1 MVERCLDKRPQQ
13 RYSSTR
19 DLLRDL
25 VATRDRLSELPIE
38 RPESRPSNLPT
49 SRTAFIGRDREVKG
63 VKDLLLRPDVHLV
76 TLTGPG
82 GIGKTRL
89 GLQVAE
95 ALADH
100 FAGGAYYVPLAPV
113 SDPKL
118 IAPAIAQ
125 TLGLR
130 ESGGQSPLET
140 LKAHLQNSLRL
151 PTLLL
156 LDNFEHLVAEA
167 PLVAELLASSAQLR
181 LLVTSRAP
189 LHIYGEHEYPVPPLE
204 LPDLKSVPEVEVLTR
219 YPAVA
224 LFIQRAR
231 AVKPDFEVNQENA
244 ASVAT
249 ICARLDGLP
258 LAIELAA
265 ARIKLLSP
273 SAMQTRLESR
283 LQLLTGGAR
292 DLPTRQQTLRGAI
305 DWSYGLLSVGEQ
317 MLFRRLSVF
326 VSGCTLEA
334 VEAVCNTQADLEVD
348 GLDGMASL
356 VDKSL
361 LQRVERGEGESRFVM
376 LDTIREYGLERLAAS
391 GEEAATRRA
400 HAAYCLVLAEEGA
413 ASTQAEWLDLFEM
426 EHDNL
431 GAAMDWLIQT
441 GNAEWGLRLGAALF
455 RFWESREHFAEG
467 RDRLAKVLK
476 LEAATD
482 PTPPR
487 ARALF
492 AAGALAGA
500 QADYVSA
507 CSLLR
512 ENLEIARELKDDW
525 GVAVSLNAL
534 AVTTRDRGGI
544 AESRSL
550 FEESLAL
557 WRELGDRTAVARA
570 LSNLASAVNLQ
581 GDHAL
586 ARSLYEECLSI
597 FKELGDAT
605 GMAWSLNHQ
614 GDAARSHGDPA
625 GARTLYEQS
634 LAIFRELGDRWGI
647 AGSLADLGNLT
658 RDQKDYAASQALYRE
673 SIRIFQELG
682 HKRGI
687 ARLLECFACSAA
699 AQLQP
704 VRSLRLAG
712 AAAALRQ
719 VLGAPLPPV
728 EQAQVEKR
736 LEPARKALSN
746 AAASAAW
753 LEGWGMPVEKAVED
767 ALIVAE

>member
-1 MVERCLDKRPQQ
+1 MLTGKPAFQRGSMAETMAAILRDQLEPIGALNPETPAPLCWVVERCLDKRPQQ

-25 VATRDRLSELPIE
+25 VATRDRLSELPME

-49 SRTAFIGRDREVKG
+49 PRTAFIGRDPEIAAVKE
-63 VKDLLLRPDVHLV
+63 LLLRPDVHLV

-95 ALADH
+95 ALTDH
-100 FAGGAYYVPLAPV
+100 FAGGTYYVPLAPV

-130 ESGGQSPLET
+130 ETGGQSPLET

-204 LPDLKSVPEVEVLTR
+204 LPDPKSVPEVEALTR

-224 LFIQRAR
+224 LFVQRAR

-244 ASVAT
+244 AAVAT

-273 SAMQTRLESR
+273 SAMQARLESR

-334 VEAVCNTQADLEVD
+334 VEAVCNTQGDLEVD

-413 ASTQAEWLDLFEM
+413 TTGAATMQAEWLDLFEM

-431 GAAMDWLIQT
+431 GAALDWLTQT
-441 GNAEWGLRLGAALF
+441 GNAEWGLRLGAALL
-455 RFWESREHFAEG
+455 RFWESREYFAEG

-476 LEAATD
+476 LEAANV
-482 PTPPR
+482 PTLPR

-500 QADYVSA
+500 Q
-507 CSLLR
+507 
-512 ENLEIARELKDDW
+512 
-525 GVAVSLNAL
+525 
-534 AVTTRDRGGI
+534 
-544 AESRSL
+544 
-550 FEESLAL
+550 
-557 WRELGDRTAVARA
+557 GD
-570 LSNLASAVNLQ
+570 
-581 GDHAL
+581 
-586 ARSLYEECLSI
+586 
-597 FKELGDAT
+597 
-605 GMAWSLNHQ
+605 
-614 GDAARSHGDPA
+614 
-625 GARTLYEQS
+625 
-634 LAIFRELGDRWGI
+634 
-647 AGSLADLGNLT
+647 
-658 RDQKDYAASQALYRE
+658 
-673 SIRIFQELG
+673 
-682 HKRGI
+682 
-687 ARLLECFACSAA
+687 
-699 AQLQP
+699 
-704 VRSLRLAG
+704 
-712 AAAALRQ
+712 
-719 VLGAPLPPV
+719 
-728 EQAQVEKR
+728 
-736 LEPARKALSN
+736 
-746 AAASAAW
+746 
-753 LEGWGMPVEKAVED
+753 
-767 ALIVAE
+767 